1 MPLEGCFLIGEFL
14 RDFWQSWFFDSE
26 KISLRKCLRIPAQQ
40 RLTGFRCISPS
51 LSCENQQIHQ
61 VLIIRHL
68 NRAISTS
75 ENDHLSPPVFSHCP
89 NCLNPQDEQSCE
101 RLQSVRGISVWQS
114 GQDSSF
120 GIQCCRQ
127 LFHAFQWLLGGLSKK
142 NLSAKRGTLRE
153 TTWSLPFFGWW
164 CNETNLGGCFSWN

>member
-1 MPLEGCFLIGEFL
+1 M
-14 RDFWQSWFFDSE
+14 
-26 KISLRKCLRIPAQQ
+26 SLQKSLRIPAQQ

-51 LSCENQQIHQ
+51 LSCFFNKFYGENQQIHE
-61 VLIIRHL
+61 VFIIRYL
-68 NRAISTS
+68 NRDISTS
-75 ENDHLSPPVFSHCP
+75 SNDHPSPPVFSHCP
-89 NCLNPQDEQSCE
+89 NCLNPQNEQSCE
-101 RLQSVRGISVWQS
+101 RLQSVREILVWQN

-142 NLSAKRGTLRE
+142 NLSVKRFGRD
-153 TTWSLPFFGWW
+153 TTWSFPFFGWW